1 MKKKSI
7 CDGKEQEFLAWGSL
21 EQHLVEL
28 KLWGFHFRGG
38 TDLILSLF
46 EYLNKKVKMPIY
58 EFYSSETSK
67 IYSFFARST
76 KHADRIPSCP
86 DGKEYSMKKLV
97 SGFSITG
104 NKKEADGEES
114 PEGMD
119 PNDPFAGMSETQT
132 NAMMQ
137 EMEGAIEGMDED
149 NPDPRQMGNLMRRMC
164 ELTGEKMDEPMEEVV
179 RKLEEGMNPDEL
191 EDRMG
196 DFMGDES
203 ESENPL
209 DSTDKQEATKAKW
222 RRLLKK
228 RLVRDPKLYEFEDF
242 LAQ

>member
-1 MKKKSI
+1 MFQ
-7 CDGKEQEFLAWGSL
+7 DFPLL
-21 EQHLVEL
+21 E
-28 KLWGFHFRGG
+28 
-38 TDLILSLF
+38 T
-46 EYLNKKVKMPIY
+46 
-58 EFYSSETSK
+58 
-67 IYSFFARST
+67 
-76 KHADRIPSCP
+76 
-86 DGKEYSMKKLV
+86 
-97 SGFSITG
+97 
-104 NKKEADGEES
+104 KKEADGEES

-222 RRLLKK
+222 RRLIEEKACSGSKTL
-228 RLVRDPKLYEFEDF
+228 RI
-242 LAQ
+242 

>member
-1 MKKKSI
+1 
-7 CDGKEQEFLAWGSL
+7 
-21 EQHLVEL
+21 
-28 KLWGFHFRGG
+28 
-38 TDLILSLF
+38 
-46 EYLNKKVKMPIY
+46 
-58 EFYSSETSK
+58 
-67 IYSFFARST
+67 
-76 KHADRIPSCP
+76 
-86 DGKEYSMKKLV
+86 
-97 SGFSITG
+97 
-104 NKKEADGEES
+104 
-114 PEGMD
+114 
-119 PNDPFAGMSETQT
+119 
-132 NAMMQ
+132 
-137 EMEGAIEGMDED
+137 MDED

-242 LAQ
+242 LTQ